1 MVDLTF
7 RKLLGHRV
15 ARAFALALLVGALW
29 IPAGAQAA
37 TAVPGVPSAD
47 TVLPDVP
54 APAQA
59 AVGAAL
65 AQAGAGTVD
74 RASVA
79 TIPAPVPSAAPVSSP
94 SPPSTPDVTGSVMRL
109 SVPASDSAASSSPI
123 PDPAPVVP
131 NGAGLPLSAPRP
143 DPAASAARQPTG
155 GVSDSDVRRAQTPAR
170 GGPPSAAHPSLG
182 HGVADVP
189 ARPIE
194 IVGAARAPTAAGGW
208 PRLARTHRVV
218 SPPVGSAAPHRT
230 HRRSAGA
237 TAAITTAA
245 AAAIAPVSPS
255 VPASLPPGGTGG
267 AGAGAGA
274 GPAGASALALLV
286 LGGVALLRSILPG
299 LMTLDLLPWR
309 SAVVG
314 LQLERPG

>member
-15 ARAFALALLVGALW
+15 AWASALALLVAALW

-37 TAVPGVPSAD
+37 TAVPGVPSPDAA
-47 TVLPDVP
+47 LSDVP
-54 APAQA
+54 ATAQA

-74 RASVA
+74 RPSVA
-79 TIPAPVPSAAPVSSP
+79 TVPTPLPSAPPVSSP
-94 SPPSTPDVTGSVMRL
+94 SAPPSAPVVTGSALHL
-109 SVPASDSAASSSPI
+109 SVAASASPASAAPI

-131 NGAGLPLSAPRP
+131 NGVGVALSAPGP

-155 GVSDSDVRRAQTPAR
+155 GVSDSDVRRARPSGQL
-170 GGPPSAAHPSLG
+170 SAAHRSLG
-182 HGVADVP
+182 RGVAVVAP
-189 ARPIE
+189 RPIE
-194 IVGAARAPTAAGGW
+194 IISAAREPVAAGGW
-208 PRLARTHRVV
+208 PRLARTHRVA
-218 SPPVGSAAPHRT
+218 PAPVVVAAPHRA
-230 HRRSAGA
+230 HRQSSGV
-237 TAAITTAA
+237 TAASTTAA
-245 AAAIAPVSPS
+245 SAIAPVSPP

-274 GPAGASALALLV
+274 GPAGAAALALLV
-286 LGGVALLRSILPG
+286 LAGIALLRSILPG

-314 LQLERPG
+314 MQLERPG